1 MTLRRVAGAT
11 IAAFDSTRETV
22 AVETPALF
30 DVVDLGH
37 GGEIVLGTG
46 DWGLG
51 TGDWGLGIGD
61 WGLGT
66 GDWGLGTGD

>member
-30 DVVDLGH
+30 ATSLILATVGKLY
-37 GGEIVLGTG
+37 
-46 DWGLG
+46 WGLG

-61 WGLGT
+61 WGLGI